1 MKKVKLKGVPEPVK
15 VNEDGTIIKYQGKL
29 RPINLIKSAH
39 RKRGYYVCRIAGKNF
54 YVHHIVAEA
63 YVPNKRPLVH
73 KMVIHKNA
81 NSLDNHYTNLTWGNA
96 KELNKLRIKL
106 GIPGAGVIPKDKKWR
121 HTSKIKYKEA
131 IKIAKRLDKGEL
143 AKDICKEYNVSEMSI
158 SRIRKRYCKQ
168 KQASPRY
175 DKKIKKTVLK
185 LAEKHPPGEV
195 ARITGIKYHTVYRWL
210 KSQRSKKR

>member
-1 MKKVKLKGVPEPVK
+1 MKKVRLKGVPESIE
-15 VNEDGTIIKYQGKL
+15 VNEDGTIIKYLGKT
-29 RPINLIKSAH
+29 RPIYLLKSAK
-39 RKRGYYVCRIAGKNF
+39 RKKGYYICRIAGKNF

-63 YVPNKRPLVH
+63 YVPNKRPLVF

-81 NSLDNHYTNLTWGNA
+81 NTLDNHFTNLTWGNA
-96 KELNKLRIKL
+96 TELHKLRVKL
-106 GIPGAGVIPKDKKWR
+106 GIPGVGVTQQNEYR
-121 HTSKIKYKEA
+121 RNNSKITHQEA
-131 IKIAKRLDKGEL
+131 LNIAKRLDNGEL
-143 AKDICKEYNVSEMSI
+143 AKNISKEYEVSEMSI

-185 LAEKHPPGEV
+185 LAEKHPAGEV

-210 KSQRSKKR
+210 KSQQTP

>member
-1 MKKVKLKGVPEPVK
+1 MKKVRLKGVPEPVK
-15 VNEDGTIIKYQGKL
+15 VNKDGTIINYKGKPRAIHL
-29 RPINLIKSAH
+29 TKASH
-39 RKRGYYVCRIAGKNF
+39 RRQGYYTCSIAGKNF

-63 YVPNKRPLVH
+63 YVPNKHPLVH
-73 KMVIHKNA
+73 KIVIHKNA
-81 NSLDNHYTNLTWGNA
+81 DSLDNHYTNLIWGNA
-96 KELNKLRIKL
+96 NELHKIRVKL
-106 GIPGAGVIPKDKKWR
+106 GIPGAGVTKIDKKYR
-121 HTSKIKYKEA
+121 HTSSITYKQA
-131 IKIAKRLDKGEL
+131 LKIAKRLDKGEL
-143 AKDICKEYNVSEMSI
+143 AKDICKEYGVSEMSI

-210 KSQRSKKR
+210 KSQGSNTK